1 MSRKIFRIQ
10 VLKHNL
16 YTFHCW
22 YFLVSLGKK
31 KVNKKHYFILF
42 KSEKHKRYMELLS
55 ILHRTWIVQLLT
67 ASITMT
73 NLFLTQNLQ
82 YQHSKY
88 KHAQSP
94 LYERT
99 KGNKNGLLFKQKV
112 TSKYSF
118 SLVDLLGH
126 SFYHCSTALP
136 CFQSRVQFI

>member
-1 MSRKIFRIQ
+1 
-10 VLKHNL
+10 
-16 YTFHCW
+16 
-22 YFLVSLGKK
+22 
-31 KVNKKHYFILF
+31 
-42 KSEKHKRYMELLS
+42 MELLS

-99 KGNKNGLLFKQKV
+99 KGNKNGSLFKRKV

-126 SFYHCSTALP
+126 SFYHCRTALP